1 MYAPQEPPAVF
12 SSALAFH
19 VSAVALGFPSRAGT
33 LPLNLC
39 IHFPKLLSDA
49 LFFRRFLTVYLPLP
63 CGQITVILLRRTC
76 GFVEHSFER
85 LHIGITGSFHN
96 TVYSVQPIVNF
107 VLHLFYLF

>member
-19 VSAVALGFPSRAGT
+19 VPAVALGLPSRAGT

-63 CGQITVILLRRTC
+63 CGQITVILLHRTC

-85 LHIGITGSFHN
+85 LHIRITGSFHN